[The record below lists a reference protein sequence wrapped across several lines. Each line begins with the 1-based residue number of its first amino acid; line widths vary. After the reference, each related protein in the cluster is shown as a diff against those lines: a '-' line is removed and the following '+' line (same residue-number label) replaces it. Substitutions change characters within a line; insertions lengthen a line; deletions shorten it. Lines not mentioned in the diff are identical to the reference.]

1 MPINAKVIAVQSLE
15 LIYIYV
21 YIYRERERN
30 IEITPAQCGH
40 TNEDTNK
47 VLRA

>member
-21 YIYRERERN
+21 YIYRERN